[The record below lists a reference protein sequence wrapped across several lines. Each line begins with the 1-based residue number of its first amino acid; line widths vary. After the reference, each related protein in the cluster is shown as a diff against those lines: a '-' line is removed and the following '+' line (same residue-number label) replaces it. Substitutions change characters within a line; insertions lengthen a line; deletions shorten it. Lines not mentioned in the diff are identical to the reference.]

1 MVKEGNMDEKEI
13 KLMEEQIAKTLIRF
27 LDQLFHDLENAPKI
41 IFEAEEQAEE
51 NEQTINEITSWLF
64 EGRHEDGYKD
74 NNVNN

>member
-1 MVKEGNMDEKEI
+1 MDEKET
-13 KLMEEQIAKTLIRF
+13 KLMKAQIAKTLIRF

-64 EGRHEDGYKD
+64 KGRHEDDY
-74 NNVNN
+74 

>member
-1 MVKEGNMDEKEI
+1 MDEEET
-13 KLMEEQIAKTLIRF
+13 KLMEEQIAKAVIKF
-27 LDQLFHDLENAPKI
+27 FDQLFHDLENSPKI

-64 EGRHEDGYKD
+64 ERRHEDGYSD

>member
-1 MVKEGNMDEKEI
+1 MDEKETR
-13 KLMEEQIAKTLIRF
+13 LMEEQITKTLIKCF
-27 LDQLFHDLENAPKI
+27 DQLFHDLENAPKI

-64 EGRHEDGYKD
+64 KGRHEDGYSD

>member
-1 MVKEGNMDEKEI
+1 MNERET
-13 KLMEEQIAKTLIRF
+13 KLMEEQVAKAVIRF
-27 LDQLFHDLENAPKI
+27 FEQLFHDLENAPKI

-64 EGRHEDGYKD
+64 KGRHEDGYSD

>member
-1 MVKEGNMDEKEI
+1 MDEKET
-13 KLMEEQIAKTLIRF
+13 KLMEEQVAKAVIRF
-27 LDQLFHDLENAPKI
+27 FEQLFHDLENAPKI

-64 EGRHEDGYKD
+64 KGRHEDGYSD

>member
-1 MVKEGNMDEKEI
+1 MDEKETR
-13 KLMEEQIAKTLIRF
+13 LMEEQVAKAVIRF
-27 LDQLFHDLENAPKI
+27 FEQLFHDLENAPKI

-64 EGRHEDGYKD
+64 KGRHEDGYSD

>member
-1 MVKEGNMDEKEI
+1 MDEKEM
-13 KLMEEQIAKTLIRF
+13 KLMEEQIAKAVARF
-27 LDQLFHDLENAPKI
+27 LEQLFHDLENAPKI

-64 EGRHEDGYKD
+64 EGRHEDGYSD